1 MAACDLGVRNSML
14 EIIRIGGE
22 NEVLAGKFDRICH
35 SGLDIWVRVLTQKN
49 WIAENWRTE
58 VIDST

>member
-1 MAACDLGVRNSML
+1 ML

-49 WIAENWRTE
+49 RIAENWRTE
-58 VIDST
+58 VMDSI